1 MLYHHHPEAWAPY
14 LAFVHVQGLCPQGQL
29 PLCSTDGALKEAL
42 LLFQLAHHLQLGVDL
57 EGRGGSGLGEQESGR
72 GQESGSRY
80 MRRELRVRGV
90 TRYKNICT
98 SPPWF

>member
-1 MLYHHHPEAWAPY
+1 
-14 LAFVHVQGLCPQGQL
+14 
-29 PLCSTDGALKEAL
+29 
-42 LLFQLAHHLQLGVDL
+42 
-57 EGRGGSGLGEQESGR
+57 LGEQESGR